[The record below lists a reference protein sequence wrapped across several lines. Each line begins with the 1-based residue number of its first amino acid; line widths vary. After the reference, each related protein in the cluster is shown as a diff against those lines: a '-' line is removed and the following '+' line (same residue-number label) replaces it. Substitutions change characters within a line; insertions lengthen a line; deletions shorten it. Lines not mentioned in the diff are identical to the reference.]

1 MHCWEEENNAAKL
14 IKKNNPLI
22 KVGLYGP
29 FAHTNHILFDSSI
42 DFIIGGELE
51 STILQFLDNK
61 LELKGLLN
69 CGVVSDLGELGLPIG
84 RFSLTKNFLIFLC

>member
-1 MHCWEEENNAAKL
+1 M
-14 IKKNNPLI
+14 I

-51 STILQFLDNK
+51 STILQFLDNN

-69 CGVVSDLGELGLPIG
+69 CGVVSDLGEIWGLPIG
-84 RFSLTKNFLIFLC
+84 RFSLIKNFLIFLC